1 MLGFPLSALNSRLF
15 VLLSV
20 LSEIHGDC
28 GAPPTLKNAVP
39 LDKDYKDSYLP
50 GHSVT
55 YTCLSGF
62 YNIQGKLDV
71 ITCLRDS
78 QWSPLEDFCEPS
90 CVKPPRF
97 KFARI
102 EPGFAKAYYAAKS
115 KVNYVCRP
123 GYERILGTTPV
134 VTCRENYTWTE
145 IPDFCKG
152 KSCGHP
158 GKPENGEA
166 VILTDFLYLAKVHF
180 TCEDGYRL
188 MGYPSIQCALN
199 ETEVEWQPKPPKC
212 QQITCS
218 PPPNISHSSHDGES
232 IRIFAYNSTV
242 TYKCDHGFSLMGDAS
257 IRCATEDKIS
267 GVWEGSKP
275 ECKGAAG
282 PLCPHCAFRKLHRLP
297 AVGAKPGQFRG
308 EDGFGSEK
316 PLDLGFQLF
325 QHGAGLAYFPATGF
339 KDY

>member
-1 MLGFPLSALNSRLF
+1 RQRLGDQTAPEDRRSSIFWPYLL
-15 VLLSV
+15 VLLLQFLPLCL
-20 LSEIHGDC
+20 LSLT
-28 GAPPTLKNAVP
+28 A
-39 LDKDYKDSYLP
+39 
-50 GHSVT
+50 
-55 YTCLSGF
+55 
-62 YNIQGKLDV
+62 
-71 ITCLRDS
+71 
-78 QWSPLEDFCEPS
+78 S

-152 KSCGHP
+152 QFLIVAISFKTTLS
-158 GKPENGEA
+158 NGA
-166 VILTDFLYLAKVHF
+166 LLFSF
-180 TCEDGYRL
+180 RYRL

-275 ECKGAAG
+275 ECKDVRCNRPQIPNGRVASTFQSTYLYDNIIRIECDPHHTLQGSDFIKCGADSKWKPDVPTCVKSKYSNG
-282 PLCPHCAFRKLHRLP
+282 LKCFLNLFTLRCVICLFPLNFE
-297 AVGAKPGQFRG
+297 F
-308 EDGFGSEK
+308 DGFLCRVRTNMENLVVALQIPSTLSK
-316 PLDLGFQLF
+316 
-325 QHGAGLAYFPATGF
+325 
-339 KDY
+339 

>member
-1 MLGFPLSALNSRLF
+1 MGIL
-15 VLLSV
+15 
-20 LSEIHGDC
+20 
-28 GAPPTLKNAVP
+28 
-39 LDKDYKDSYLP
+39 
-50 GHSVT
+50 
-55 YTCLSGF
+55 
-62 YNIQGKLDV
+62 
-71 ITCLRDS
+71 
-78 QWSPLEDFCEPS
+78 PLERS
-90 CVKPPRF
+90 CRQKTIF
-97 KFARI
+97 KTG
-102 EPGFAKAYYAAKS
+102 PGRQGEEAW
-115 KVNYVCRP
+115 
-123 GYERILGTTPV
+123 GMEG
-134 VTCRENYTWTE
+134 
-145 IPDFCKG
+145 KG

-180 TCEDGYRL
+180 TCEDGL

-339 KDY
+339 KVLFGALPDKKAACSKDEEKEKQQQATVLVTRWIN

>member
-78 QWSPLEDFCEPS
+78 QWSPLEDFCE
-90 CVKPPRF
+90 R
-97 KFARI
+97 
-102 EPGFAKAYYAAKS
+102 
-115 KVNYVCRP
+115 
-123 GYERILGTTPV
+123 
-134 VTCRENYTWTE
+134 
-145 IPDFCKG
+145 

-275 ECKGAAG
+275 ECKGLLKKDRNSSGLLYLGLLIGISALLIMAV
-282 PLCPHCAFRKLHRLP
+282 LCVVAVAILQVGKGSYTFKQETPRCAFLCNMRSRNK
-297 AVGAKPGQFRG
+297 K
-308 EDGFGSEK
+308 
-316 PLDLGFQLF
+316 
-325 QHGAGLAYFPATGF
+325 QHT
-339 KDY
+339 